1 MQSSIH
7 SPLLVIAIVFA
18 GGVPAYSAP
27 PSAQDSGL
35 LRVEDSSAAALP
47 IPGTKDP
54 HATHSSG
61 RGWAE
66 IAATRPATFSVAFST
81 AFSKSRPAPPVRKK
95 KVFTEAIEDNSFLI
109 EEAYNQEAGVVQH
122 ISNCSYFRSPVWS
135 VNCSFTQEWPFH
147 TEKHQLS
154 YTVPFWSIQSAG
166 SAGVGDVMLN
176 YRYQLFSKD
185 QWAAVSPRVSLI
197 VPTGSVAK
205 GMGMGS
211 TGVQFNLPVSKRL
224 SNEFVAHFN
233 AGMTVLPGAKSLGPD
248 GTTRHTLVSYNLGA
262 SAIWLLRKNLNLMTE
277 YVVNFTNAIDDAGKA
292 YRFTDHIVSP
302 GLRYAIDLGGL
313 QIVPGF
319 AVPVDIS
326 QGKTYRGFF
335 FYLSF
340 EHPFRK
346 ISSSPATAGSQRSVT
361 TSEADHQTPVIRDRQ
376 L

>member
-1 MQSSIH
+1 MQSSVR
-7 SPLLVIAIVFA
+7 SPLLVIVILLA
-18 GGVPAYSAP
+18 GGVPVYSAP
-27 PSAQDSGL
+27 QSAQVSGGLRTEEPSATALSNPSTNEPQAAHLGGQPVKDSAPAP
-35 LRVEDSSAAALP
+35 RV
-47 IPGTKDP
+47 
-54 HATHSSG
+54 

-66 IAATRPATFSVAFST
+66 IAATRPAKRS
-81 AFSKSRPAPPVRKK
+81 APPVKKK
-95 KVFTEAIEDNSFLI
+95 KVFAEAIEDNSFLI

-122 ISNCSYFRSPVWS
+122 ISNCSYFRSPVRS

-154 YTVPFWSIQSAG
+154 YTAPFWSIQSAG
-166 SAGVGDVMLN
+166 AGVGDVMLN

-197 VPTGSVAK
+197 LPTGSVSK

-211 TGVQFNLPVSKRL
+211 TGAQLNLPVSKRL

-233 AGMTVLPGAKSLGPD
+233 AGMTVLPGAKSLGRD
-248 GTTRHTLVSYNLGA
+248 GATKHTLISYNLGA

-277 YVVNFTNAIDDAGKA
+277 YVVNFTNAIDDAGAA

-302 GLRYAIDLGGL
+302 GIRYALDFGGL

-319 AVPVDIS
+319 AAPVDIS
-326 QGKTYRGFF
+326 QGKTHQGFF

-361 TSEADHQTPVIRDRQ
+361 TSEADNQTPVIRDRQ
-376 L
+376 LY